1 MRRPDFFIVGAP
13 KCGTTAMSVY
23 LGQHPEVFMP
33 GVKEIHYFGS
43 DLVSP
48 RYYRREEGYLS
59 LFSAAREEKRVGE
72 ASVWYLHSE
81 RAAAEIKAFEPRA
94 RIIAMLRDPVE
105 MMHSLHSHNLYY
117 GQEDIEDFGAA
128 LEAEEDRKRGLRLP
142 KGPLI
147 PDEARVVKDLFYG
160 EIARYARQVE
170 RYFDAF
176 GRENVHVIVYDDF
189 RADTTGEYEKAL
201 RFLDVDPGFR
211 PELEVVNP
219 NKRSRNKVLQVILQN
234 PPLVVRWIVRALTPR
249 RVRWKLIEVFKTY
262 NSRYEPRDPVNP
274 ELSERLRT
282 EFAPEVERLSELL
295 GRDLTHWSRTR

>member
-1 MRRPDFFIVGAP
+1 VRRPDFFIVGAP
-13 KCGTTAMSVY
+13 KCGTTAMSSY
-23 LGQHPEVFMP
+23 LEQHPEVFMA
-33 GVKEIHYFGS
+33 VKEPHFFGT
-43 DLVSP
+43 DLASTWFV
-48 RYYRREEGYLS
+48 RDEEGYLS

-72 ASVWYLHSE
+72 ASVLYLYSE
-81 RAAAEIKAFEPRA
+81 RAAREIKAFEPRA
-94 RIIAMLRDPVE
+94 KIIAMLRDPVE
-105 MMHSLHSHNLYY
+105 MMHSLHSQLLFQ
-117 GQEDIEDFGAA
+117 GTEDIEDFGAA
-128 LEAEEDRKRGLRLP
+128 LEAEEDRRRGLRIP
-142 KGPLI
+142 AKNHLI
-147 PDEARVVKDLFYG
+147 QTLFYR
-160 EIARYARQVE
+160 EIARFTEQVR
-170 RYFDAF
+170 RYLRVF

-189 RADTTGEYEKAL
+189 RADTAAEYEKAL